1 MARTLIKNANIIT
14 MDENV
19 SGDCMILEGSRILA
33 VGREEKLIAEKVNGA
48 DVVDMKGAT
57 IVPGF
62 IDPHGHFFISAMAHK
77 LFADVS
83 CYPIGKIKNMSMLI
97 QKLKCYGKEHP
108 GKSTII
114 GFGFDDTLTEE
125 YRMPTAADLDQVSSK
140 RSVIVLH
147 TSLHMLSANTIA
159 MQRAG
164 ITDDTFLPECGR
176 VYYENGKPTGIFEE
190 ADAMAPII
198 KKAFSAKMIFSV
210 LKAMEEESERYL
222 REGITTVCEGAG
234 NMAGFYKLAY
244 SQHRMKNRAIVCQS
258 LKADG
263 KLPQRIVYKEG
274 RQLID
279 GPVKL
284 VADGSI
290 QAYTAYLTKP
300 YYKNHPSRPK
310 PEGYCGNPGITREK
324 LEHALDAIGKEGRAF
339 AVHCN
344 GDAALDMVLDA
355 FAKAPHADRNARN
368 LIIHCQTAR
377 DDQLD
382 RMKEAGFLP
391 SFFPAHV
398 YVWGDSHVH
407 TFLGEERGSRIDPIG
422 SAVERNMCFS
432 LHNDA
437 PVTETSPLSLIWN
450 AVSRMTQKGEIIAPE
465 QRISVYDALKGVTCN
480 AAFQYGA
487 EDWLGSLTPGKRA
500 DFVVLDRDILNI
512 PIEDIRNV
520 CIQSVWVDGKMYFPA
535 QKRRNSRFDKQ

>member
-1 MARTLIKNANIIT
+1 MARILIKNADIIT

-19 SGDCMILEGSRILA
+19 AGDCMVIDKGRILA

-48 DVVDMKGAT
+48 EEVDLKGAT

-83 CYPIGKIKNMSMLI
+83 CYPIGKIRNMSMLI
-97 QKLKCYGKEHP
+97 HKLKSYGREHP
-108 GKSTII
+108 GKSAII

-159 MQRAG
+159 MRKAG
-164 ITDDTFLPECGR
+164 ITDDTFRPECGR

-190 ADAMAPII
+190 ADAMAPVI
-198 KKAFSAKMIFSV
+198 KKVLSAKMIFSV
-210 LKAMEEESERYL
+210 LRAMEEESERYIKQ
-222 REGITTVCEGAG
+222 GITTVCEGAG
-234 NMAGFYKLAY
+234 SMAGIYKLAY
-244 SQHRMKNRAIVCQS
+244 GQHRMKNRAIVCQS

-263 KLPQRIVYKEG
+263 NLPKRIVYKEG

-310 PEGYCGNPGITREK
+310 PEGYCGNPGITKEK
-324 LEHALDAIGKEGRAF
+324 LARALDEIGKEGRAF

-355 FAKAPHADRNARN
+355 FDKAPHADRNARN

-407 TFLGEERGSRIDPIG
+407 TFLGEERGSRIDPVG
-422 SAVERNMCFS
+422 SAVERGMCFS

-437 PVTETSPLSLIWN
+437 PVTEPSPLALIWN
-450 AVSRMTQKGEIIAPE
+450 AVCRMTQKGEVIAPE

-487 EDWLGSLTPGKRA
+487 ESWLGSLTPGKRA
-500 DFVVLDRDILNI
+500 DFVVLDRNILKI
-512 PIEDIRNV
+512 PVEEIRNV
-520 CIQSVWVDGKMYFPA
+520 RIQSVWVDGK
-535 QKRRNSRFDKQ
+535 RVD

>member
-1 MARTLIKNANIIT
+1 MSRILIKNANIIT

-19 SGDCMILEGSRILA
+19 AGDCMIINGSRILA

-48 DVVDMKGAT
+48 NVVDMKGAT
-57 IVPGF
+57 IIPGF

-83 CYPIGKIKNMSMLI
+83 CYPIGKIRNMSMLI
-97 QKLKCYGKEHP
+97 RKLKCYGKEHP
-108 GKSTII
+108 GKSAII

-159 MQRAG
+159 MQKAG
-164 ITDDTFLPECGR
+164 IMDDTFLPECGK

-198 KKAFSAKMIFSV
+198 KKTFSAKMIFSV

-222 REGITTVCEGAG
+222 KKGITTVCEGAG

-263 KLPQRIVYKEG
+263 KLPQKIVYKEG

-355 FAKAPHADRNARN
+355 FAKVPHAGRNARN

-377 DDQLD
+377 NDQLD
-382 RMKEAGFLP
+382 QMKEAGFLP

-437 PVTETSPLSLIWN
+437 PVTEPSPLSLIWN
-450 AVSRMTQKGEIIAPE
+450 CVTRATQSGAVIAPE

-480 AAFQYGA
+480 AAFQYGI
-487 EDWLGSLTPGKRA
+487 EKWLGSLTPGKQA
-500 DFVVLDRDILNI
+500 DFVVLGQDILNI
-512 PIEDIRNV
+512 LPDEIKDIH
-520 CIQSVWVDGKMYFPA
+520 IKSVWIAGKKM
-535 QKRRNSRFDKQ
+535 R